1 MLYSN
6 MDKNDIQFINL
17 LIAYN
22 ILLRNKNKEKRYAD
36 ISLVRKKM
44 CIKWYTISN
53 LKLNLM

>member
-22 ILLRNKNKEKRYAD
+22 ILSRNKNKEKRYAD
-36 ISLVRKKM
+36 I
-44 CIKWYTISN
+44 
-53 LKLNLM
+53 

>member
-22 ILLRNKNKEKRYAD
+22 ILSRNKNKEKD
-36 ISLVRKKM
+36 MLHFISKEENVHKM
-44 CIKWYTISN
+44 VYYK
-53 LKLNLM
+53 